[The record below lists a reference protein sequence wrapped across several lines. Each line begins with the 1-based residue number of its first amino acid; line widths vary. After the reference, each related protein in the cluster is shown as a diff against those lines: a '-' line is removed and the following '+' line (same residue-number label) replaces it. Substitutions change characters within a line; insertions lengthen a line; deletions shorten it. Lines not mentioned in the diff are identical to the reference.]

1 MAKSENQKLKI
12 LYLAKMFQEETDE
25 HNGLKL
31 EQIISK
37 LEKEG
42 IKAERKSLYS
52 DINALRDFG
61 IDVQMEKGK
70 DGTKY
75 FTADRDFEIPELKL
89 LVDAVQGSKFI
100 TKKKSEMLIRKIE
113 SLASVHQAKELQR
126 QVYVSNRIKTMNE
139 SIYYTV
145 DDIHRAI
152 NRNNKISF
160 QYYKW
165 NANKEKELKRDA
177 KTYIESPWAL
187 TWDDENYYLV
197 CYDSQDEIIKHFRV
211 DKMLRLRILD
221 ERREGEDYFK
231 NFDMATYSRKTFG
244 MYGGKEYAVILVCE
258 NEMADPIIDRFG
270 QDVIIAKVDEN
281 HFKVSVRVNVSPLF
295 LSWIVNFGGKI
306 RIEGPREVKDQY
318 KELLMKA
325 MIDI

>member
-1 MAKSENQKLKI
+1 MAKSENQKIKI

-75 FTADRDFEIPELKL
+75 FTADREFEIPELKL

-100 TKKKSEMLIRKIE
+100 TKKKSEKLIKKIE
-113 SLASVHQAKELQR
+113 SLASIHQAKELQR

-177 KTYIESPWAL
+177 KIYIESPWAL

-270 QDVIIAKVDEN
+270 QDVIIAKEDEN

-306 RIEGPREVKDQY
+306 KIEGPKEVKEQY